1 MNTART
7 ENTGSQAFAARM
19 AYELAYGEE
28 QVFRTSTIAANSLTV
43 KGAPASAAYV
53 ISDAESRQE
62 HARFARIALYELEK
76 ARGTPP
82 DKIYDKLQA
91 LSVIQPAFQ

>member
-7 ENTGSQAFAARM
+7 GSTDNQAFAARM
-19 AYELAYGEE
+19 AYELAYG
-28 QVFRTSTIAANSLTV
+28 QVEVFPSSTNLASSLTV
-43 KGAPASAAYV
+43 KGSPASAAYV

-82 DKIYDKLQA
+82 EKIYDKLQA
-91 LSVIQPAFQ
+91 LKITQPAGF